1 MSLQNSISG
10 LSISSKKLDMIGN
23 NIANASTVGFKET
36 MGKFGDL
43 YGAATVSGQVGL
55 GGMSMTRVQEFN
67 QGGIRQSDN
76 PLDMAISGK
85 GFFQVQTSDGSL
97 AYTRDGQF
105 HLDNNG
111 YMVTAND
118 EKLMGTSG
126 PIQIDRAVWTNFKID
141 ANGMIS
147 GSDGTTRG
155 PDVEFPTGSG
165 IFVPGPLVYQDI
177 ATVGLF
183 DFRNPQGL
191 ESLGTNLWQA
201 SLASGSVISGS
212 PAANSLGSL
221 QSGALE
227 ESGTDLNE
235 SLVNMIIAQREY
247 QSNAQGIKTQDEML
261 QRLMNM

>member
-10 LSISSKKLDMIGN
+10 LSISEQKLAFIGN

-36 MGKFGDL
+36 MGKFVDL
-43 YGAATVSGQVGL
+43 YGPGTVIGQPGM
-55 GGMSMTRVQEFN
+55 GGVSVAKVQEFN
-67 QGGIRQSDN
+67 QGGIKLSDN

-85 GFFQVQTSDGSL
+85 GFFQIQASDGSV

-111 YMVTAND
+111 FVVNAND
-118 EKLMGTSG
+118 EPLMGTSG
-126 PIQIDRAVWTNFKID
+126 PIQIDRTEWTNFKVD
-141 ANGMIS
+141 ANGVIS
-147 GSDGTTRG
+147 GSDGITRG
-155 PDVEFPTGSG
+155 PDEEFPVGSG
-165 IFVPGPLVYQDI
+165 LFIPGSLIYQEI

-191 ESLGTNLWQA
+191 ESLGNNLWRE
-201 SLASGSVISGS
+201 SLASGGVISGT

-227 ESGTDLNE
+227 ESNTDLNE

-247 QSNAQGIKTQDEML
+247 QSNAQGIKAQDEML

>member
-10 LSISSKKLDMIGN
+10 LSISSQKLDLIGN
-23 NIANASTVGFKET
+23 NISNASTVGFKET
-36 MGKFGDL
+36 VGKFADL
-43 YGAATVSGQVGL
+43 YGTATAGGQAGMGGL
-55 GGMSMTRVQEFN
+55 SMTKVQEFN
-67 QGGIRQSDN
+67 QGGIKQSDN

-85 GFFQVQTSDGSL
+85 GFFQIQTIDGSL

-111 YMVTAND
+111 YVVTAND

-126 PIQIDRAVWTNFKID
+126 PIQIDRTVWTNFKID
-141 ANGMIS
+141 ANGVIS
-147 GSDGTTRG
+147 GSDGVTRG
-155 PDVEFPTGSG
+155 PDVEFPAGSG
-165 IFVPGPLVYQDI
+165 TFIPGSLIYQEI
-177 ATVGLF
+177 ATVGLS

-191 ESLGTNLWQA
+191 ESLGNNLWQE
-201 SLASGSVISGS
+201 SSTSGTVISGT
-212 PAANSLGSL
+212 PAAKSLGSL

>member
-1 MSLQNSISG
+1 MSLRTSISG
-10 LSISSKKLDMIGN
+10 LNVSAQKLDLIGN
-23 NIANASTVGFKET
+23 NLANASTVGFKET

-43 YGAATVSGQVGL
+43 YGTATVSGQAGM
-55 GGMSMTRVQEFN
+55 GGVSMARVQEFN
-67 QGGIRQSDN
+67 QGGIRQSDD

-85 GFFQVQTSDGSL
+85 GFFQIQTSDGSV

-105 HLDNNG
+105 HLDSNG
-111 YMVTAND
+111 YVVTASD
-118 EKLMGTSG
+118 EQLMGTSG
-126 PIQIDRAVWTNFKID
+126 PIQIDRTEWTNFRVD
-141 ANGMIS
+141 ANGVIS
-147 GSDGTTRG
+147 GSDGMTRG
-155 PDVEFPTGSG
+155 PDEEFPVGSG
-165 IFVPGPLVYQDI
+165 LFIPGSLIYQEI

-191 ESLGTNLWQA
+191 ESLGNNLWRE
-201 SLASGSVISGS
+201 SLASGGVISGA
-212 PAANSLGSL
+212 PAANSLGTL

-227 ESGTDLNE
+227 ESNTDLNE